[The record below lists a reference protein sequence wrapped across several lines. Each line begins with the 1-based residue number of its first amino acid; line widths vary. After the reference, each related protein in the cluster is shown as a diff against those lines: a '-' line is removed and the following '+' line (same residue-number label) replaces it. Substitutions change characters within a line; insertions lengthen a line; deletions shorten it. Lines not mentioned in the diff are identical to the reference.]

1 MAVDLKL
8 IEAGGG
14 HAMAAGI
21 SLHESQVPA
30 FEAFLASELG
40 SMSLDG
46 PRELPIEA
54 SLTAIAANRELFE
67 ELQRVG
73 PFGAGNPEP
82 RLVLAGTRIIK
93 PSIVGDGHVRCILAG
108 EGGGRLKAMAF
119 ASVSED
125 VRQLILT
132 TREPLHIAGF
142 LRADDWNG
150 RRDVQFMVHDAAV
163 ARSA

>member
-1 MAVDLKL
+1 MLQIKVILHICCIFDYKL
-8 IEAGGG
+8 
-14 HAMAAGI
+14 HC
-21 SLHESQVPA
+21 
-30 FEAFLASELG
+30 
-40 SMSLDG
+40 
-46 PRELPIEA
+46 
-54 SLTAIAANRELFE
+54 LTAIAASRALLE
-67 ELQRVG
+67 EVQQVG

-82 RLVLAGTRIIK
+82 RFVVVNARIVK

-108 EGGGRLKAMAF
+108 EGGGSLKAMAF
-119 ASVSED
+119 ASVPEE